1 MPAFANAFPNNVPR
15 KMNLGEL
22 ARAIRMDLASELE
35 AISVYMAH
43 ADATDNELARAVLTD
58 IANEERVHVGELTQL
73 LKMLLA
79 DESAFLEEG
88 FDEVREL
95 AASLGLAETS
105 DEADSV
111 GALTVGSLK
120 E

>member
-1 MPAFANAFPNNVPR
+1 
-15 KMNLGEL
+15 MNLGEL

-43 ADATDNELARAVLTD
+43 ADATDNELAKAVLTD

-73 LKMLLA
+73 LRMLLA
-79 DESAFLEEG
+79 DETAFLEEG
-88 FDEVREL
+88 SDEVREL
-95 AASLGLAETS
+95 AASLGLGETTN
-105 DEADSV
+105 EV